1 MATEPHSVAAALS
14 CIDEDDLETRSI
26 SELVSFLRTA
36 FRNIDFD
43 KVEEVLV
50 AKEVK
55 LKKEIENKNKECELI
70 QTKYEFL
77 RLDNLTQECTLQ
89 QQVKVDSKEFDKWK
103 ETYEELK
110 ERESEIINLKQLV
123 FKVNQNRE
131 ETKSALE
138 QSEKLLEVV
147 QKTREDDKKI
157 IEELKCE
164 NSELESSKRAIEVA
178 YEQCQKKYEELVRR
192 VSQLEDSYA
201 KLNNGEPVA
210 PNRNDTKSG
219 ACSDGSKKFVRKKG
233 AESDKIENRT
243 GTGGCIVEIISDDE
257 NASVENLFR
266 PRGNPKRKLG
276 SFLDDC
282 EVYSAERDDE
292 EIIILPGGSKGKK
305 VGASSTTPHHCHPAK
320 HVLKKLLSSG
330 TNDSKKVVTSPRSAP
345 VMLRQCTEKVGAECK
360 LHNSK
365 LKHAT
370 YCRDYSSEDWSIS
383 SDSDGDTQNGY
394 GSSHLN
400 SKDQGKICNKQWELQ
415 AEMLAAFNESDVL
428 CMEAVCILYRQ
439 KNLTAKPHG
448 ADLPSRH
455 RGFNEADMLS
465 FLQGYH
471 IGVVSYQWRSTREIK
486 EIYNRIETVRRQ
498 WSC

>member
-1 MATEPHSVAAALS
+1 MPAALS

-157 IEELKCE
+157 IEELKRE

-243 GTGGCIVEIISDDE
+243 GKQERKVCH
-257 NASVENLFR
+257 FR
-266 PRGNPKRKLG
+266 
-276 SFLDDC
+276 
-282 EVYSAERDDE
+282 
-292 EIIILPGGSKGKK
+292 
-305 VGASSTTPHHCHPAK
+305 
-320 HVLKKLLSSG
+320 
-330 TNDSKKVVTSPRSAP
+330 
-345 VMLRQCTEKVGAECK
+345 
-360 LHNSK
+360 
-365 LKHAT
+365 
-370 YCRDYSSEDWSIS
+370 
-383 SDSDGDTQNGY
+383 
-394 GSSHLN
+394 
-400 SKDQGKICNKQWELQ
+400 
-415 AEMLAAFNESDVL
+415 
-428 CMEAVCILYRQ
+428 
-439 KNLTAKPHG
+439 
-448 ADLPSRH
+448 
-455 RGFNEADMLS
+455 
-465 FLQGYH
+465 
-471 IGVVSYQWRSTREIK
+471 IK
-486 EIYNRIETVRRQ
+486 
-498 WSC
+498 